1 MSKKPAAVAPTP
13 VFRPSPLAICYLRLE
28 PVSGVGCNRLK
39 YPNRQPLGITGPK
52 GHLRKDLDELS
63 RSTSRS
69 IKVHF
74 IFVVGGSQM
83 TSKVQFF
90 AETHLRC
97 SQNDHSH
104 TTPWYELV
112 VFFGKL
118 LGFRALFLGTPG
130 EEKSV
135 RRASPHP

>member
-1 MSKKPAAVAPTP
+1 M
-13 VFRPSPLAICYLRLE
+13 YRLE
-28 PVSGVGCNRLK
+28 PVSGVGCSRLK

-83 TSKVQFF
+83 TSKVHFF
-90 AETHLRC
+90 AETRLRR

-104 TTPWYELV
+104 ATPWYELV
-112 VFFGKL
+112 VFSENSSD
-118 LGFRALFLGTPG
+118 LGHYFWAPHRRRKVSSEGQSPPLTPA
-130 EEKSV
+130 
-135 RRASPHP
+135 RASRRFFGPNSSLNE